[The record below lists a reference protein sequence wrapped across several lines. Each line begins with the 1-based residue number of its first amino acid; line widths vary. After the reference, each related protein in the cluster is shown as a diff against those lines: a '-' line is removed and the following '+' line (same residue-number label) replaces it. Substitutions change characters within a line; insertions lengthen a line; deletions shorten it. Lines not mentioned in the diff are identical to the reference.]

1 MIQCCSLSKRFE
13 NVEAVKDISMQ
24 VPDGT
29 FLGLLGPNGAGK
41 TTLMRMM
48 TGLLVPD
55 SGTVEFDGRP
65 MDRNA
70 VAVKQSVGVASQ
82 HINLDKELTV
92 EENMEF
98 TGRLYRMRKADITAS
113 TDRLLAYLG
122 LESVRTRPAQNL
134 SGGMKRKLMIAKA
147 MIHNPQY
154 LFLDEP
160 TVGIDPNAR
169 RDIWEFLRARHKE
182 GKTILL
188 TTHYIEEAQ
197 HLCDRVMLIDNGM
210 IFKEDTPQ
218 GLIDEIEAFG
228 GTGLSLQRT
237 SGHPGRRLFPL
248 YEQGGGRMEITTILW
263 REWLFLKRRFWR
275 ITFSQMVS
283 PLLYFVTFGIGLGRM
298 IDSGGQP
305 YLHYL
310 IPGLLSMTT
319 MRNSYTSVST
329 RISVMRLHEKS
340 FESYFYSP
348 TKMYLLATGHILAGA
363 LRGLYSGIFILI
375 LGFVSGAGL
384 SLNGWL
390 LLAVTLNALIFSALG
405 FFAAMIIESHYDMNN
420 FTNIVITPM
429 SFLCGTFFS
438 LDGIP
443 EALKWLVNV
452 MPLTHTTRLIRQL
465 AFGGGVNWASMAV
478 SVLFV
483 IVLWACSV
491 RECYLA

>member
-1 MIQCCSLSKRFE
+1 
-13 NVEAVKDISMQ
+13 
-24 VPDGT
+24 
-29 FLGLLGPNGAGK
+29 
-41 TTLMRMM
+41 
-48 TGLLVPD
+48 
-55 SGTVEFDGRP
+55 
-65 MDRNA
+65 
-70 VAVKQSVGVASQ
+70 
-82 HINLDKELTV
+82 
-92 EENMEF
+92 
-98 TGRLYRMRKADITAS
+98 
-113 TDRLLAYLG
+113 
-122 LESVRTRPAQNL
+122 
-134 SGGMKRKLMIAKA
+134 
-147 MIHNPQY
+147 
-154 LFLDEP
+154 
-160 TVGIDPNAR
+160 
-169 RDIWEFLRARHKE
+169 
-182 GKTILL
+182 
-188 TTHYIEEAQ
+188 
-197 HLCDRVMLIDNGM
+197 
-210 IFKEDTPQ
+210 
-218 GLIDEIEAFG
+218 
-228 GTGLSLQRT
+228 
-237 SGHPGRRLFPL
+237 
-248 YEQGGGRMEITTILW
+248 MEITTILW

-283 PLLYFVTFGIGLGRM
+283 PLLYFLTFGIGLGRM

-465 AFGGGVNWASMAV
+465 AFGGGGNWASMAV

>member
-1 MIQCCSLSKRFE
+1 
-13 NVEAVKDISMQ
+13 
-24 VPDGT
+24 
-29 FLGLLGPNGAGK
+29 
-41 TTLMRMM
+41 
-48 TGLLVPD
+48 
-55 SGTVEFDGRP
+55 
-65 MDRNA
+65 
-70 VAVKQSVGVASQ
+70 
-82 HINLDKELTV
+82 
-92 EENMEF
+92 
-98 TGRLYRMRKADITAS
+98 
-113 TDRLLAYLG
+113 
-122 LESVRTRPAQNL
+122 
-134 SGGMKRKLMIAKA
+134 
-147 MIHNPQY
+147 
-154 LFLDEP
+154 
-160 TVGIDPNAR
+160 
-169 RDIWEFLRARHKE
+169 
-182 GKTILL
+182 
-188 TTHYIEEAQ
+188 
-197 HLCDRVMLIDNGM
+197 
-210 IFKEDTPQ
+210 
-218 GLIDEIEAFG
+218 
-228 GTGLSLQRT
+228 
-237 SGHPGRRLFPL
+237 
-248 YEQGGGRMEITTILW
+248 MEITPILW

>member
-1 MIQCCSLSKRFE
+1 
-13 NVEAVKDISMQ
+13 
-24 VPDGT
+24 
-29 FLGLLGPNGAGK
+29 
-41 TTLMRMM
+41 
-48 TGLLVPD
+48 
-55 SGTVEFDGRP
+55 
-65 MDRNA
+65 
-70 VAVKQSVGVASQ
+70 
-82 HINLDKELTV
+82 
-92 EENMEF
+92 
-98 TGRLYRMRKADITAS
+98 
-113 TDRLLAYLG
+113 
-122 LESVRTRPAQNL
+122 
-134 SGGMKRKLMIAKA
+134 
-147 MIHNPQY
+147 
-154 LFLDEP
+154 
-160 TVGIDPNAR
+160 
-169 RDIWEFLRARHKE
+169 
-182 GKTILL
+182 
-188 TTHYIEEAQ
+188 
-197 HLCDRVMLIDNGM
+197 
-210 IFKEDTPQ
+210 
-218 GLIDEIEAFG
+218 
-228 GTGLSLQRT
+228 
-237 SGHPGRRLFPL
+237 
-248 YEQGGGRMEITTILW
+248 MEITTILW

-491 RECYLA
+491 QECYLA

>member
-1 MIQCCSLSKRFE
+1 
-13 NVEAVKDISMQ
+13 
-24 VPDGT
+24 
-29 FLGLLGPNGAGK
+29 
-41 TTLMRMM
+41 
-48 TGLLVPD
+48 
-55 SGTVEFDGRP
+55 
-65 MDRNA
+65 
-70 VAVKQSVGVASQ
+70 
-82 HINLDKELTV
+82 
-92 EENMEF
+92 
-98 TGRLYRMRKADITAS
+98 
-113 TDRLLAYLG
+113 
-122 LESVRTRPAQNL
+122 
-134 SGGMKRKLMIAKA
+134 
-147 MIHNPQY
+147 
-154 LFLDEP
+154 
-160 TVGIDPNAR
+160 
-169 RDIWEFLRARHKE
+169 
-182 GKTILL
+182 
-188 TTHYIEEAQ
+188 
-197 HLCDRVMLIDNGM
+197 
-210 IFKEDTPQ
+210 
-218 GLIDEIEAFG
+218 
-228 GTGLSLQRT
+228 
-237 SGHPGRRLFPL
+237 
-248 YEQGGGRMEITTILW
+248 MEITTILW

-375 LGFVSGAGL
+375 LGFVSGAWL

>member
-1 MIQCCSLSKRFE
+1 
-13 NVEAVKDISMQ
+13 
-24 VPDGT
+24 
-29 FLGLLGPNGAGK
+29 
-41 TTLMRMM
+41 
-48 TGLLVPD
+48 
-55 SGTVEFDGRP
+55 
-65 MDRNA
+65 
-70 VAVKQSVGVASQ
+70 
-82 HINLDKELTV
+82 
-92 EENMEF
+92 
-98 TGRLYRMRKADITAS
+98 
-113 TDRLLAYLG
+113 
-122 LESVRTRPAQNL
+122 
-134 SGGMKRKLMIAKA
+134 
-147 MIHNPQY
+147 
-154 LFLDEP
+154 
-160 TVGIDPNAR
+160 
-169 RDIWEFLRARHKE
+169 
-182 GKTILL
+182 
-188 TTHYIEEAQ
+188 
-197 HLCDRVMLIDNGM
+197 
-210 IFKEDTPQ
+210 
-218 GLIDEIEAFG
+218 
-228 GTGLSLQRT
+228 
-237 SGHPGRRLFPL
+237 
-248 YEQGGGRMEITTILW
+248 MEITTILW

-438 LDGIP
+438 LEGIP

>member
-1 MIQCCSLSKRFE
+1 
-13 NVEAVKDISMQ
+13 
-24 VPDGT
+24 
-29 FLGLLGPNGAGK
+29 
-41 TTLMRMM
+41 
-48 TGLLVPD
+48 
-55 SGTVEFDGRP
+55 
-65 MDRNA
+65 
-70 VAVKQSVGVASQ
+70 
-82 HINLDKELTV
+82 
-92 EENMEF
+92 
-98 TGRLYRMRKADITAS
+98 
-113 TDRLLAYLG
+113 
-122 LESVRTRPAQNL
+122 
-134 SGGMKRKLMIAKA
+134 
-147 MIHNPQY
+147 
-154 LFLDEP
+154 
-160 TVGIDPNAR
+160 
-169 RDIWEFLRARHKE
+169 
-182 GKTILL
+182 
-188 TTHYIEEAQ
+188 
-197 HLCDRVMLIDNGM
+197 
-210 IFKEDTPQ
+210 
-218 GLIDEIEAFG
+218 
-228 GTGLSLQRT
+228 
-237 SGHPGRRLFPL
+237 
-248 YEQGGGRMEITTILW
+248 MEITTILW

-283 PLLYFVTFGIGLGRM
+283 PLLCFVTFGIGLGRM

>member
-1 MIQCCSLSKRFE
+1 
-13 NVEAVKDISMQ
+13 
-24 VPDGT
+24 
-29 FLGLLGPNGAGK
+29 
-41 TTLMRMM
+41 
-48 TGLLVPD
+48 
-55 SGTVEFDGRP
+55 
-65 MDRNA
+65 
-70 VAVKQSVGVASQ
+70 
-82 HINLDKELTV
+82 
-92 EENMEF
+92 
-98 TGRLYRMRKADITAS
+98 
-113 TDRLLAYLG
+113 
-122 LESVRTRPAQNL
+122 
-134 SGGMKRKLMIAKA
+134 
-147 MIHNPQY
+147 
-154 LFLDEP
+154 
-160 TVGIDPNAR
+160 
-169 RDIWEFLRARHKE
+169 
-182 GKTILL
+182 
-188 TTHYIEEAQ
+188 
-197 HLCDRVMLIDNGM
+197 
-210 IFKEDTPQ
+210 
-218 GLIDEIEAFG
+218 
-228 GTGLSLQRT
+228 
-237 SGHPGRRLFPL
+237 
-248 YEQGGGRMEITTILW
+248 MEITTILW

-348 TKMYLLATGHILAGA
+348 TKMYLLETGHILAGA

>member
-1 MIQCCSLSKRFE
+1 
-13 NVEAVKDISMQ
+13 
-24 VPDGT
+24 
-29 FLGLLGPNGAGK
+29 
-41 TTLMRMM
+41 
-48 TGLLVPD
+48 
-55 SGTVEFDGRP
+55 
-65 MDRNA
+65 
-70 VAVKQSVGVASQ
+70 
-82 HINLDKELTV
+82 
-92 EENMEF
+92 
-98 TGRLYRMRKADITAS
+98 
-113 TDRLLAYLG
+113 
-122 LESVRTRPAQNL
+122 
-134 SGGMKRKLMIAKA
+134 
-147 MIHNPQY
+147 
-154 LFLDEP
+154 
-160 TVGIDPNAR
+160 
-169 RDIWEFLRARHKE
+169 
-182 GKTILL
+182 
-188 TTHYIEEAQ
+188 
-197 HLCDRVMLIDNGM
+197 
-210 IFKEDTPQ
+210 
-218 GLIDEIEAFG
+218 
-228 GTGLSLQRT
+228 
-237 SGHPGRRLFPL
+237 
-248 YEQGGGRMEITTILW
+248 MEITTILW

-405 FFAAMIIESHYDMNN
+405 FFAALIIESHYDMNN

>member
-1 MIQCCSLSKRFE
+1 
-13 NVEAVKDISMQ
+13 
-24 VPDGT
+24 
-29 FLGLLGPNGAGK
+29 
-41 TTLMRMM
+41 
-48 TGLLVPD
+48 
-55 SGTVEFDGRP
+55 
-65 MDRNA
+65 
-70 VAVKQSVGVASQ
+70 
-82 HINLDKELTV
+82 
-92 EENMEF
+92 
-98 TGRLYRMRKADITAS
+98 
-113 TDRLLAYLG
+113 
-122 LESVRTRPAQNL
+122 
-134 SGGMKRKLMIAKA
+134 
-147 MIHNPQY
+147 
-154 LFLDEP
+154 
-160 TVGIDPNAR
+160 
-169 RDIWEFLRARHKE
+169 
-182 GKTILL
+182 
-188 TTHYIEEAQ
+188 
-197 HLCDRVMLIDNGM
+197 
-210 IFKEDTPQ
+210 
-218 GLIDEIEAFG
+218 
-228 GTGLSLQRT
+228 
-237 SGHPGRRLFPL
+237 
-248 YEQGGGRMEITTILW
+248 MEITTILW

-390 LLAVTLNALIFSALG
+390 LLAVTLNALIFSTLG

-452 MPLTHTTRLIRQL
+452 MPLTHTTRMIRQL

>member
-1 MIQCCSLSKRFE
+1 
-13 NVEAVKDISMQ
+13 
-24 VPDGT
+24 
-29 FLGLLGPNGAGK
+29 
-41 TTLMRMM
+41 
-48 TGLLVPD
+48 
-55 SGTVEFDGRP
+55 
-65 MDRNA
+65 
-70 VAVKQSVGVASQ
+70 
-82 HINLDKELTV
+82 
-92 EENMEF
+92 
-98 TGRLYRMRKADITAS
+98 
-113 TDRLLAYLG
+113 
-122 LESVRTRPAQNL
+122 
-134 SGGMKRKLMIAKA
+134 
-147 MIHNPQY
+147 
-154 LFLDEP
+154 
-160 TVGIDPNAR
+160 
-169 RDIWEFLRARHKE
+169 
-182 GKTILL
+182 
-188 TTHYIEEAQ
+188 
-197 HLCDRVMLIDNGM
+197 
-210 IFKEDTPQ
+210 
-218 GLIDEIEAFG
+218 
-228 GTGLSLQRT
+228 
-237 SGHPGRRLFPL
+237 
-248 YEQGGGRMEITTILW
+248 MEITTILW

-283 PLLYFVTFGIGLGRM
+283 PLLYFLTFGIGLGRM

>member
-1 MIQCCSLSKRFE
+1 
-13 NVEAVKDISMQ
+13 
-24 VPDGT
+24 
-29 FLGLLGPNGAGK
+29 
-41 TTLMRMM
+41 
-48 TGLLVPD
+48 
-55 SGTVEFDGRP
+55 
-65 MDRNA
+65 
-70 VAVKQSVGVASQ
+70 
-82 HINLDKELTV
+82 
-92 EENMEF
+92 
-98 TGRLYRMRKADITAS
+98 
-113 TDRLLAYLG
+113 
-122 LESVRTRPAQNL
+122 
-134 SGGMKRKLMIAKA
+134 
-147 MIHNPQY
+147 
-154 LFLDEP
+154 
-160 TVGIDPNAR
+160 
-169 RDIWEFLRARHKE
+169 
-182 GKTILL
+182 
-188 TTHYIEEAQ
+188 
-197 HLCDRVMLIDNGM
+197 
-210 IFKEDTPQ
+210 
-218 GLIDEIEAFG
+218 
-228 GTGLSLQRT
+228 
-237 SGHPGRRLFPL
+237 
-248 YEQGGGRMEITTILW
+248 MEITTILW
-263 REWLFLKRRFWR
+263 REWLFLNRRFWR

>member
-1 MIQCCSLSKRFE
+1 
-13 NVEAVKDISMQ
+13 
-24 VPDGT
+24 
-29 FLGLLGPNGAGK
+29 
-41 TTLMRMM
+41 
-48 TGLLVPD
+48 
-55 SGTVEFDGRP
+55 
-65 MDRNA
+65 
-70 VAVKQSVGVASQ
+70 
-82 HINLDKELTV
+82 
-92 EENMEF
+92 
-98 TGRLYRMRKADITAS
+98 
-113 TDRLLAYLG
+113 
-122 LESVRTRPAQNL
+122 
-134 SGGMKRKLMIAKA
+134 
-147 MIHNPQY
+147 
-154 LFLDEP
+154 
-160 TVGIDPNAR
+160 
-169 RDIWEFLRARHKE
+169 
-182 GKTILL
+182 
-188 TTHYIEEAQ
+188 
-197 HLCDRVMLIDNGM
+197 
-210 IFKEDTPQ
+210 
-218 GLIDEIEAFG
+218 
-228 GTGLSLQRT
+228 
-237 SGHPGRRLFPL
+237 
-248 YEQGGGRMEITTILW
+248 MEITTILW

-310 IPGLLSMTT
+310 IPGVLSMTT

>member
-1 MIQCCSLSKRFE
+1 
-13 NVEAVKDISMQ
+13 
-24 VPDGT
+24 
-29 FLGLLGPNGAGK
+29 
-41 TTLMRMM
+41 
-48 TGLLVPD
+48 
-55 SGTVEFDGRP
+55 
-65 MDRNA
+65 
-70 VAVKQSVGVASQ
+70 
-82 HINLDKELTV
+82 
-92 EENMEF
+92 
-98 TGRLYRMRKADITAS
+98 
-113 TDRLLAYLG
+113 
-122 LESVRTRPAQNL
+122 
-134 SGGMKRKLMIAKA
+134 
-147 MIHNPQY
+147 
-154 LFLDEP
+154 
-160 TVGIDPNAR
+160 
-169 RDIWEFLRARHKE
+169 
-182 GKTILL
+182 
-188 TTHYIEEAQ
+188 
-197 HLCDRVMLIDNGM
+197 
-210 IFKEDTPQ
+210 
-218 GLIDEIEAFG
+218 
-228 GTGLSLQRT
+228 
-237 SGHPGRRLFPL
+237 
-248 YEQGGGRMEITTILW
+248 MEITTILW

-348 TKMYLLATGHILAGA
+348 TRMYLLATGHILAGA

-465 AFGGGVNWASMAV
+465 SFGGGVNWTSMAV
-478 SVLFV
+478 AVLFV

-491 RECYLA
+491 RECYRA

>member
-1 MIQCCSLSKRFE
+1 
-13 NVEAVKDISMQ
+13 
-24 VPDGT
+24 
-29 FLGLLGPNGAGK
+29 
-41 TTLMRMM
+41 
-48 TGLLVPD
+48 
-55 SGTVEFDGRP
+55 
-65 MDRNA
+65 
-70 VAVKQSVGVASQ
+70 
-82 HINLDKELTV
+82 
-92 EENMEF
+92 
-98 TGRLYRMRKADITAS
+98 
-113 TDRLLAYLG
+113 
-122 LESVRTRPAQNL
+122 
-134 SGGMKRKLMIAKA
+134 
-147 MIHNPQY
+147 
-154 LFLDEP
+154 
-160 TVGIDPNAR
+160 
-169 RDIWEFLRARHKE
+169 
-182 GKTILL
+182 
-188 TTHYIEEAQ
+188 
-197 HLCDRVMLIDNGM
+197 
-210 IFKEDTPQ
+210 
-218 GLIDEIEAFG
+218 
-228 GTGLSLQRT
+228 
-237 SGHPGRRLFPL
+237 
-248 YEQGGGRMEITTILW
+248 MEITTILW

-405 FFAAMIIESHYDMNN
+405 FFAAMIIQSHYDMNN

-491 RECYLA
+491 RECSLA

>member
-1 MIQCCSLSKRFE
+1 
-13 NVEAVKDISMQ
+13 
-24 VPDGT
+24 
-29 FLGLLGPNGAGK
+29 
-41 TTLMRMM
+41 
-48 TGLLVPD
+48 
-55 SGTVEFDGRP
+55 
-65 MDRNA
+65 
-70 VAVKQSVGVASQ
+70 
-82 HINLDKELTV
+82 
-92 EENMEF
+92 
-98 TGRLYRMRKADITAS
+98 
-113 TDRLLAYLG
+113 
-122 LESVRTRPAQNL
+122 
-134 SGGMKRKLMIAKA
+134 
-147 MIHNPQY
+147 
-154 LFLDEP
+154 
-160 TVGIDPNAR
+160 
-169 RDIWEFLRARHKE
+169 
-182 GKTILL
+182 
-188 TTHYIEEAQ
+188 
-197 HLCDRVMLIDNGM
+197 
-210 IFKEDTPQ
+210 
-218 GLIDEIEAFG
+218 
-228 GTGLSLQRT
+228 
-237 SGHPGRRLFPL
+237 
-248 YEQGGGRMEITTILW
+248 MEITTILW

-443 EALKWLVNV
+443 EALKWLMNV

>member
-1 MIQCCSLSKRFE
+1 
-13 NVEAVKDISMQ
+13 
-24 VPDGT
+24 
-29 FLGLLGPNGAGK
+29 
-41 TTLMRMM
+41 
-48 TGLLVPD
+48 
-55 SGTVEFDGRP
+55 
-65 MDRNA
+65 
-70 VAVKQSVGVASQ
+70 
-82 HINLDKELTV
+82 
-92 EENMEF
+92 
-98 TGRLYRMRKADITAS
+98 
-113 TDRLLAYLG
+113 
-122 LESVRTRPAQNL
+122 
-134 SGGMKRKLMIAKA
+134 
-147 MIHNPQY
+147 
-154 LFLDEP
+154 
-160 TVGIDPNAR
+160 
-169 RDIWEFLRARHKE
+169 
-182 GKTILL
+182 
-188 TTHYIEEAQ
+188 
-197 HLCDRVMLIDNGM
+197 
-210 IFKEDTPQ
+210 
-218 GLIDEIEAFG
+218 
-228 GTGLSLQRT
+228 
-237 SGHPGRRLFPL
+237 
-248 YEQGGGRMEITTILW
+248 MEITTILW

-329 RISVMRLHEKS
+329 RISVMRLHEKR

-375 LGFVSGAGL
+375 LGFVSRAGL

>member
-1 MIQCCSLSKRFE
+1 
-13 NVEAVKDISMQ
+13 
-24 VPDGT
+24 
-29 FLGLLGPNGAGK
+29 
-41 TTLMRMM
+41 
-48 TGLLVPD
+48 
-55 SGTVEFDGRP
+55 
-65 MDRNA
+65 
-70 VAVKQSVGVASQ
+70 
-82 HINLDKELTV
+82 
-92 EENMEF
+92 
-98 TGRLYRMRKADITAS
+98 
-113 TDRLLAYLG
+113 
-122 LESVRTRPAQNL
+122 
-134 SGGMKRKLMIAKA
+134 
-147 MIHNPQY
+147 
-154 LFLDEP
+154 
-160 TVGIDPNAR
+160 
-169 RDIWEFLRARHKE
+169 
-182 GKTILL
+182 
-188 TTHYIEEAQ
+188 
-197 HLCDRVMLIDNGM
+197 
-210 IFKEDTPQ
+210 
-218 GLIDEIEAFG
+218 
-228 GTGLSLQRT
+228 
-237 SGHPGRRLFPL
+237 
-248 YEQGGGRMEITTILW
+248 MEITTIFW

>member
-1 MIQCCSLSKRFE
+1 
-13 NVEAVKDISMQ
+13 
-24 VPDGT
+24 
-29 FLGLLGPNGAGK
+29 
-41 TTLMRMM
+41 
-48 TGLLVPD
+48 
-55 SGTVEFDGRP
+55 
-65 MDRNA
+65 
-70 VAVKQSVGVASQ
+70 
-82 HINLDKELTV
+82 
-92 EENMEF
+92 
-98 TGRLYRMRKADITAS
+98 
-113 TDRLLAYLG
+113 
-122 LESVRTRPAQNL
+122 
-134 SGGMKRKLMIAKA
+134 
-147 MIHNPQY
+147 
-154 LFLDEP
+154 
-160 TVGIDPNAR
+160 
-169 RDIWEFLRARHKE
+169 
-182 GKTILL
+182 
-188 TTHYIEEAQ
+188 
-197 HLCDRVMLIDNGM
+197 
-210 IFKEDTPQ
+210 
-218 GLIDEIEAFG
+218 
-228 GTGLSLQRT
+228 
-237 SGHPGRRLFPL
+237 
-248 YEQGGGRMEITTILW
+248 MEITTILW

-363 LRGLYSGIFILI
+363 LRGLYSGILILI

>member
-1 MIQCCSLSKRFE
+1 
-13 NVEAVKDISMQ
+13 
-24 VPDGT
+24 
-29 FLGLLGPNGAGK
+29 
-41 TTLMRMM
+41 
-48 TGLLVPD
+48 
-55 SGTVEFDGRP
+55 
-65 MDRNA
+65 
-70 VAVKQSVGVASQ
+70 
-82 HINLDKELTV
+82 
-92 EENMEF
+92 
-98 TGRLYRMRKADITAS
+98 
-113 TDRLLAYLG
+113 
-122 LESVRTRPAQNL
+122 
-134 SGGMKRKLMIAKA
+134 
-147 MIHNPQY
+147 
-154 LFLDEP
+154 
-160 TVGIDPNAR
+160 
-169 RDIWEFLRARHKE
+169 
-182 GKTILL
+182 
-188 TTHYIEEAQ
+188 
-197 HLCDRVMLIDNGM
+197 
-210 IFKEDTPQ
+210 
-218 GLIDEIEAFG
+218 
-228 GTGLSLQRT
+228 
-237 SGHPGRRLFPL
+237 
-248 YEQGGGRMEITTILW
+248 MEITTILW

-363 LRGLYSGIFILI
+363 LRGVYSGIFILI

>member
-1 MIQCCSLSKRFE
+1 
-13 NVEAVKDISMQ
+13 
-24 VPDGT
+24 
-29 FLGLLGPNGAGK
+29 
-41 TTLMRMM
+41 
-48 TGLLVPD
+48 
-55 SGTVEFDGRP
+55 
-65 MDRNA
+65 
-70 VAVKQSVGVASQ
+70 
-82 HINLDKELTV
+82 
-92 EENMEF
+92 
-98 TGRLYRMRKADITAS
+98 
-113 TDRLLAYLG
+113 
-122 LESVRTRPAQNL
+122 
-134 SGGMKRKLMIAKA
+134 
-147 MIHNPQY
+147 
-154 LFLDEP
+154 
-160 TVGIDPNAR
+160 
-169 RDIWEFLRARHKE
+169 
-182 GKTILL
+182 
-188 TTHYIEEAQ
+188 
-197 HLCDRVMLIDNGM
+197 
-210 IFKEDTPQ
+210 
-218 GLIDEIEAFG
+218 
-228 GTGLSLQRT
+228 
-237 SGHPGRRLFPL
+237 
-248 YEQGGGRMEITTILW
+248 MEITTILW

-465 AFGGGVNWASMAV
+465 AFGGGVNWASMSV

>member
-1 MIQCCSLSKRFE
+1 
-13 NVEAVKDISMQ
+13 
-24 VPDGT
+24 
-29 FLGLLGPNGAGK
+29 
-41 TTLMRMM
+41 
-48 TGLLVPD
+48 
-55 SGTVEFDGRP
+55 
-65 MDRNA
+65 
-70 VAVKQSVGVASQ
+70 
-82 HINLDKELTV
+82 
-92 EENMEF
+92 
-98 TGRLYRMRKADITAS
+98 
-113 TDRLLAYLG
+113 
-122 LESVRTRPAQNL
+122 
-134 SGGMKRKLMIAKA
+134 
-147 MIHNPQY
+147 
-154 LFLDEP
+154 
-160 TVGIDPNAR
+160 
-169 RDIWEFLRARHKE
+169 
-182 GKTILL
+182 
-188 TTHYIEEAQ
+188 
-197 HLCDRVMLIDNGM
+197 
-210 IFKEDTPQ
+210 
-218 GLIDEIEAFG
+218 
-228 GTGLSLQRT
+228 
-237 SGHPGRRLFPL
+237 
-248 YEQGGGRMEITTILW
+248 MEITTILW

-298 IDSGGQP
+298 IDSWGQP

>member
-1 MIQCCSLSKRFE
+1 
-13 NVEAVKDISMQ
+13 
-24 VPDGT
+24 
-29 FLGLLGPNGAGK
+29 
-41 TTLMRMM
+41 
-48 TGLLVPD
+48 
-55 SGTVEFDGRP
+55 
-65 MDRNA
+65 
-70 VAVKQSVGVASQ
+70 
-82 HINLDKELTV
+82 
-92 EENMEF
+92 
-98 TGRLYRMRKADITAS
+98 
-113 TDRLLAYLG
+113 
-122 LESVRTRPAQNL
+122 
-134 SGGMKRKLMIAKA
+134 
-147 MIHNPQY
+147 
-154 LFLDEP
+154 
-160 TVGIDPNAR
+160 
-169 RDIWEFLRARHKE
+169 
-182 GKTILL
+182 
-188 TTHYIEEAQ
+188 
-197 HLCDRVMLIDNGM
+197 
-210 IFKEDTPQ
+210 
-218 GLIDEIEAFG
+218 
-228 GTGLSLQRT
+228 
-237 SGHPGRRLFPL
+237 
-248 YEQGGGRMEITTILW
+248 MEITTILW

-283 PLLYFVTFGIGLGRM
+283 PLLYFLTFGIGLGRM

-363 LRGLYSGIFILI
+363 LRGLYSGIFIFI